1 MHREPGKGSTFS
13 LRIPRQHPE
22 IRELSDIEARPATRY
37 IPVIIITS
45 HTLDAQDRDRL
56 ARQTE
61 VILSKDSLSR
71 ELAINRIRDALRK
84 SGVGT
89 NATRISA

>member
-1 MHREPGKGSTFS
+1 MDFAAMCARYVRTQLGGDRRAALQFIEDALRE
-13 LRIPRQHPE
+13 
-22 IRELSDIEARPATRY
+22 
-37 IPVIIITS
+37 
-45 HTLDAQDRDRL
+45 RL

-84 SGVGT
+84 ADVGGSPV
-89 NATRISA
+89 AEAASS